1 MITIEKQQKLFLS
14 IARMLN
20 KKVRA
25 YAVGGTAMMFL
36 GIKDSTLDIDLV
48 FENYKDKDA
57 FKEAIKS
64 LGYKE
69 IDAIKVYGARTS
81 QPEMLKLNDE
91 RFDLFVV
98 NVIDFIF
105 SENMRRRAE
114 SMHQFGENLML
125 KIADPHDIILM
136 KCATDRLKDKDDA
149 RKIIDL
155 GKIKWE
161 LLVEEA
167 KKQIE
172 LGKDT
177 AAFELGGFLEELK
190 NEMKVKIPKEIL
202 DELFEIVK
210 KQAEEK
216 QRKLTNPDSP

>member
-1 MITIEKQQKLFLS
+1 MITIDEQQKLFLN
-14 IARMLN
+14 IARVLN
-20 KKVRA
+20 KNVTA

-48 FENYKDKDA
+48 FESEKEKDI

-64 LGYKE
+64 IGYRE
-69 IDAIKVYGARTS
+69 INAIKVYGTRRN
-81 QPEMLKLNDE
+81 QPEILTLNNE

-98 NVIDFIF
+98 NVIDFVF
-105 SENMRRRAE
+105 SENMQKRAE
-114 SMHQFGENLML
+114 SIHQFGENFIL

-149 RKIIDL
+149 RKIINL

-172 LGKDT
+172 LGKDK
-177 AAFELGGFLEELK
+177 AAFELGCFLEELK
-190 NEMKVKIPKEIL
+190 NKMNVEIPQEIP
-202 DELFEIVK
+202 DGLFEIVK

-216 QRKLTNPDSP
+216 QKK